1 MRVYVCVCVCVC
13 GCGTDAMT
21 ERQKKRRDVI
31 LTQEVRVKV
40 QWACRRAQPS
50 KVVQRKGL
58 KKKKKSLCER
68 VCVCVSMSVSA
79 CMYVCECPWGG
90 AVTPLCHGL
99 SWLRTL
105 GSTWP
110 LLSDQAG
117 SWKITHV
124 RVFVVWCPRR
134 KSNYD
139 LPTLSSDFWL
149 SQRPR
154 RVPIGCPTCTLAP
167 ARILSQSNGNI
178 QNQAKPISF
187 IRVDWGSGEEGGFYL
202 FKIPLLCIGNLHSNL
217 WTLDLSRETVRMQ
230 EEQQGC
236 GSFWTKSHT
245 VQNPLQQCFSD
256 PSLCL

>member
-1 MRVYVCVCVCVC
+1 MHACVCLCVCVRVWMRY
-13 GCGTDAMT
+13 GCNDRETEKETWRYIDPRGSREGAMSLQTSSTQQGCST
-21 ERQKKRRDVI
+21 EGV
-31 LTQEVRVKV
+31 
-40 QWACRRAQPS
+40 
-50 KVVQRKGL
+50 
-58 KKKKKSLCER
+58 KKKKKVCVS

-124 RVFVVWCPRR
+124 RVFVVRCPRR

-187 IRVDWGSGEEGGFYL
+187 IQVDWGSGEEGGFYL

-245 VQNPLQQCFSD
+245 VQNPLKQCFSD